1 MFDASSQQVVACT
14 TRLYR
19 IPRVDQVF
27 RGIPNGVDLELVS
40 TMDVNGYLRLTPL
53 IGHSAT
59 ACFKA
64 SAAAIFSVTEVFN
77 LSLSN
82 STSDG
87 DGPP

>member
-14 TRLYR
+14 ASLYR
-19 IPRVDQVF
+19 IPRIDKVF

-40 TMDVNGYLRLTPL
+40 TMDINGNLRLTPL
-53 IGHSAT
+53 IGYSAT
-59 ACFKA
+59 ACFRA
-64 SAAAIFSVTEVFN
+64 SAATIFSATEVFD